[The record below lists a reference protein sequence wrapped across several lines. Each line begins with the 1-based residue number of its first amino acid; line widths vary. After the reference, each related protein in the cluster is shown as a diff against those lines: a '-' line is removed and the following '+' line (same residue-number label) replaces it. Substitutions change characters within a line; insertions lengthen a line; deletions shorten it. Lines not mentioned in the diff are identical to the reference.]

1 MKHNYVVMWQG
12 NMRTEHATR
21 VPLSTRESPAAFFA
35 LTFLLSVPFYVLN
48 ALAYLHIVGKPA
60 IGPVYFALITVTPI
74 ASAAILT
81 FQARGSRGVK
91 ELLKR
96 IFDFKRVADGRWY
109 LPVLFLAPLMH
120 LLVLGGMV
128 SSGAPIPPAL
138 TPLVALPVSFP
149 FFFLLAAGEEVG
161 WMGYAFGKMQRRGG
175 ALRAALLLGVIWA
188 FWHLPLLVFMMP
200 DPVVLGA
207 QFLTLVGTRVLVAWI
222 FNNTGKSVF
231 AAILFHAAGNTAL
244 VALPDINAYAPRGVG
259 TLCSFT
265 LVAAFVASSLWGPLT
280 LARYRSTTAKRSE

>member
-1 MKHNYVVMWQG
+1 MSAERSIGV
-12 NMRTEHATR
+12 A
-21 VPLSTRESPAAFFA
+21 SPGKGFPVAFFA

-48 ALAYLHIVGKPA
+48 AFAHYHIFGEPG
-60 IGPVYFALITVTPI
+60 IGPVYIALFTVTPT

-81 FQARGSRGVK
+81 FQGRGSRGVK

-96 IFDFKRVADGRWY
+96 VFDFRRIADGRWY
-109 LPVLFLAPLMH
+109 LPILLLGPVMH
-120 LLVLGGMV
+120 LLSVGVMV
-128 SSGAPIPPAL
+128 SSGGPIPPAL
-138 TPLVALPVSFP
+138 APLVALPIAFL
-149 FFFLLAAGEEVG
+149 FFCLLAAGEEVG
-161 WMGYAFGKMQRRGG
+161 WMGYAFGQMQRRGG

-188 FWHLPLLVFMMP
+188 FWHIPFFVFMMP

-207 QFLTLVGTRVLVAWI
+207 QVLTLVGNRVLVAWI